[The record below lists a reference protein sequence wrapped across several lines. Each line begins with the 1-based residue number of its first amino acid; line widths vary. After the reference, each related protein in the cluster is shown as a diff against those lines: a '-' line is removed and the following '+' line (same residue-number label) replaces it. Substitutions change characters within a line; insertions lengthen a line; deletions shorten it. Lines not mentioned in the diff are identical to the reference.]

1 MLSRTLLGMRW
12 GDLSED
18 TRQMLLDRA
27 DIDGFNGADGDRY
40 SRGTLHFR
48 NTLMGIQASVETDRF
63 PVIWETTAFSL
74 MMMLSFPASNNHL
87 NKNTLHKPIMIK
99 AAMMMTLITR
109 VLVKIFGLFCIFLGG
124 TGGGTSCLVPQIGH
138 MRTPSRS
145 SVPHLGQIISSTP
158 VLLLCIL

>member
-1 MLSRTLLGMRW
+1 MVMLSRTLLGMRW

-48 NTLMGIQASVETDRF
+48 NTLMRDTPTRNSRT
-63 PVIWETTAFSL
+63 WETTAFSL
-74 MMMLSFPASNNHL
+74 TMMLSFPASNNHL

>member
-1 MLSRTLLGMRW
+1 METVIVEGRSISAIRSWESRPQWKQT
-12 GDLSED
+12 
-18 TRQMLLDRA
+18 
-27 DIDGFNGADGDRY
+27 
-40 SRGTLHFR
+40 
-48 NTLMGIQASVETDRF
+48 VF